1 MLQGK
6 DKPLICG
13 SGCIEE
19 IPGGWSSVQ
28 NCSDP
33 KRSTLIRCN
42 ITLCWLLHP
51 LFQIQFC
58 EIFFKLPKI
67 PPHASIETFFSMLFW
82 LLSILNLNKP
92 GLGLL
97 LHGDRDDLGFC
108 PWQDTA
114 GQLTKHTW
122 LIDTR
127 WRKGICNTPVL
138 SLLLSDEWTP
148 GLDSPS
154 GGLRWRS
161 HQKFKKSTKMNSME
175 KMTV

>member
-28 NCSDP
+28 NCRSKMLNSD
-33 KRSTLIRCN
+33 KMQHNFVLAATSTV
-42 ITLCWLLHP
+42 
-51 LFQIQFC
+51 QFC

-67 PPHASIETFFSMLFW
+67 PPHASIKTFLSMLFW
-82 LLSILNLNKP
+82 LLSILKLNKP
-92 GLGLL
+92 ALGLL

-154 GGLRWRS
+154 GRLRWMS
-161 HQKFKKSTKMNSME
+161 YQKFKKSTKMNSME